1 MSVPNNI
8 TEIRPATS
16 EEPAP
21 RRSHHWQKCPCGVCG
36 QDTAVNETGVLR
48 AHGPYKDR
56 CAGAGTPVSARVY
69 PLSTNGTE
77 VIIYGT
83 CGVCG
88 ITEASQYEVD
98 SPKAFTKMHNHNR
111 PRIAQEG
118 DAYVVTWF
126 RYRSFEWRRR
136 YFDLHEDALDF
147 ANNLKE
153 HTR

>member
-8 TEIRPATS
+8 TEFRPVAS
-16 EEPAP
+16 REPAP
-21 RRSHHWQKCPCGVCG
+21 RRSRRWQKCPCGVCG
-36 QDTAVNETGVLR
+36 QDTAVNESGVFR
-48 AHGPYKDR
+48 AHGPHNDR

-69 PLSTNGTE
+69 PLSTGGTE
-77 VIIYGT
+77 VTVYGT

-88 ITEASQYEVD
+88 ITEDSQHEVD
-98 SPKAFTKMHNHNR
+98 SPRAFTRAHNHNR
-111 PRIAQEG
+111 PRVTQEG

-136 YFDLHEDALDF
+136 YFDWREDALDF